1 MVESRILQPGDISAV
16 YNDPYK
22 ELVLGYYNPD
32 PQVCVG
38 RIFFFEED
46 IVDLYFFFLY
56 CVIRLERS
64 SFGAI
69 RFSPKDMIIEGKQQ
83 QQLL

>member
-1 MVESRILQPGDISAV
+1 MCR
-16 YNDPYK
+16 K
-22 ELVLGYYNPD
+22 
-32 PQVCVG
+32 
-38 RIFFFEED
+38 IFFEEEED